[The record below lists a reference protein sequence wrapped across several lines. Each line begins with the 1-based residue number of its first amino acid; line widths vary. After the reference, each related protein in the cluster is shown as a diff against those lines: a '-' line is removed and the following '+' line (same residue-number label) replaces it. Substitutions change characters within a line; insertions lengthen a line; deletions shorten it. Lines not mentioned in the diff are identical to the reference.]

1 MDKLRAPDKFNVEA
15 RNLADAWKR
24 WKEEVELYIDLT
36 MVSEDEKAKVK
47 MFLYLVLQAFENH
60 CNPKKNETV
69 ERYMFNMRNQRP
81 YETFDK
87 YITELKLLASTCN
100 YGAIN
105 DSLVRDRIVC
115 GISNSSLRERL
126 LRTLDLTLDKTMQL
140 GRAAELTNERIKTLE
155 NPTAASNTEVNAV
168 RNKTKPNTK
177 FKQKQSTYVKHDK
190 QQYRNNNNCKYCGRK
205 HEHSRSSCPAYG
217 QTCRKCGK
225 TNHFESVCQSG
236 KIKTRKPHQ
245 VRTLSDDHASED
257 YDSDEFFEIKAVT
270 LVPINTVDGKNS
282 RHVYA
287 TMNIVGNKI
296 MPVRFQLDSGATCN
310 IMNSNALKELGIKEL
325 KKTSQVVKMY
335 NKTTIKPLGI
345 CQLKLINPKNDAKFK
360 AEFIVVKDKTLTP
373 LLGNKTVQA
382 MNLMTIHYEN
392 IKSVQQ
398 GAPMSPDAYT
408 CKPIDKA
415 DVLKEYED
423 VFEGTGFL
431 EGKYHLE
438 LNEHAQPVVHPPRK
452 VPVAIKDQLQTEL
465 NRLCDMNIITQ
476 VTKPTSWVSSLLT
489 VVKPNKLRVCIDPNH
504 LNQHIKRSHYPL
516 QTIDC
521 LLPELSNTKIFSVV
535 DAKIGFWH
543 VQLDEESSYLTTF
556 NTPFGRYRWLRMPF
570 GITSAPEEYQ
580 RRQDQAV
587 EGIPRVKSIID
598 DILIYGEGK
607 TKEEAIKDHD
617 RKFRLLMERCRER
630 NLKLNKDK
638 LKLKMKEVK
647 VIGQLI
653 TNKGLKMDP
662 EKVRAVL
669 EMPKPTD
676 VSGVRRLVGFVTYLS
691 KFLPK
696 LSHICEPLRKLTL
709 TDSGFCWLENH
720 DKALT
725 EINTQVTSEPV
736 LKYYDPNMELTLQSD
751 ASETGLG
758 AAILQENQPIAYA
771 SRALT
776 DTETRYAQIEKEL
789 LSVVFGLQKFHQ
801 YTYGRNVYVTSD
813 HKPLESILKKP
824 LHYAPKRL
832 QRMMLQLQ
840 KYNIELVCK
849 PGK

>member
-1 MDKLRAPDKFNVEA
+1 
-15 RNLADAWKR
+15 
-24 WKEEVELYIDLT
+24 
-36 MVSEDEKAKVK
+36 
-47 MFLYLVLQAFENH
+47 
-60 CNPKKNETV
+60 
-69 ERYMFNMRNQRP
+69 
-81 YETFDK
+81 
-87 YITELKLLASTCN
+87 
-100 YGAIN
+100 
-105 DSLVRDRIVC
+105 
-115 GISNSSLRERL
+115 
-126 LRTLDLTLDKTMQL
+126 
-140 GRAAELTNERIKTLE
+140 
-155 NPTAASNTEVNAV
+155 
-168 RNKTKPNTK
+168 
-177 FKQKQSTYVKHDK
+177 
-190 QQYRNNNNCKYCGRK
+190 
-205 HEHSRSSCPAYG
+205 
-217 QTCRKCGK
+217 
-225 TNHFESVCQSG
+225 
-236 KIKTRKPHQ
+236 
-245 VRTLSDDHASED
+245 
-257 YDSDEFFEIKAVT
+257 
-270 LVPINTVDGKNS
+270 
-282 RHVYA
+282 
-287 TMNIVGNKI
+287 MNIVGNKI

-310 IMNSNALKELGIKEL
+310 IINSNALKELGIKEL
-325 KKTSQVVKMY
+325 KKTSQVLKMY
-335 NKTTIKPLGI
+335 NNTTIKPLGT

-415 DVLKEYED
+415 NVLKEYED
-423 VFEGTGFL
+423 VFEGTGLL

-438 LNEHAQPVVHPPRK
+438 LNENAQPVVHPPRK

-476 VTKPTSWVSSLLT
+476 VTKPTPWVSSLVT
-489 VVKPNKLRVCIDPNH
+489 VVKPNKLRVCIDPKH

-516 QTIDC
+516 HTIDD
-521 LLPELSNTKIFSVV
+521 LLPELSNAKIFSVV
-535 DAKIGFWH
+535 DAKNGFWH

-587 EGIPRVKSIID
+587 EGIPGVKSIID

-607 TKEEAIKDHD
+607 TEEEAIKDHD

-647 VIGQLI
+647 FIGHLI

-709 TDSGFCWLENH
+709 KDSEFCWLENH

-725 EINTQVTSEPV
+725 EIKTLVTSEPV

-824 LHYAPKRL
+824 LHCAPKRL

-840 KYNIELVCK
+840 KYNIQLVYK